1 MNYGRRVGKCCLSA
15 FKIATKSNHKS
26 RLQHIFLIY
35 IQIMTGAVSLGVII
49 YASGGLSQNGKGIE
63 QNHQR

>member
-26 RLQHIFLIY
+26 RLQHIFLMY
-35 IQIMTGAVSLGVII
+35 IQIMT
-49 YASGGLSQNGKGIE
+49 
-63 QNHQR
+63 